1 MKLFKIVKRNLKTVD
16 KTLLIVTILLIVIG
30 IAAVSS
36 ASWPQA
42 VSKHRGDGFYYTKR
56 QISALAMG
64 VLSVFIILNLKMSV
78 IKKLSFP
85 LFIITLLLVFAL
97 WLPGWASEEYGQ
109 ERWIVKEFGGRTL
122 RLQPSDFLKV
132 SSILFLAKYLEQNK
146 NQIGKKEVFFTILI
160 IIGAAVGP
168 IMTKDFSTAV
178 VIGVALFAM
187 FFVGGMKPYQ
197 FFGIV
202 VVGVALMLFILF
214 KDEAYRLKRI
224 VQFREAAAGDLD
236 MMHYHTKQSI
246 LAISMGGIF
255 GVGYFKSRQKYAYLP
270 LAHNDFIFCII
281 AEEAGLIGVTTVV
294 VLFGIFAYRGYKI
307 AYDSK
312 NLFDKYVAV
321 GITTFIVIQAIFNMG
336 VTTGLFPVT
345 GITLPF
351 ISYGGTSL
359 LSCVASA
366 GLLLRISSNNVKRG
380 DI

>member
-16 KTLLIVTILLIVIG
+16 KTLLTVTILLIIIG

-42 VSKHRGDGFYYTKR
+42 VSKHKGAGFYYTKR
-56 QISALAMG
+56 QISALVIGIM
-64 VLSVFIILNLKMSV
+64 SVFIILNLKMSI

-85 LFIITLLLVFAL
+85 IFIITLFLVFAL

-109 ERWIVKEFGGRTL
+109 ERWIVKNIGGRTL

-146 NQIGKKEVFFTILI
+146 NQIAKKEIFFVILA
-160 IIGAAVGP
+160 IIGVSAGP

-178 VIGVALFAM
+178 VIGVSLFAM
-187 FFVGGMKPYQ
+187 FLVGGMKPYQ
-197 FFGIV
+197 FV
-202 VVGVALMLFILF
+202 TMAAVGVALMLFILF
-214 KDEAYRLKRI
+214 KDDAFRLKRI
-224 VQFREAAAGDLD
+224 AQFSEAAGGDLD
-236 MMHYHTKQSI
+236 KMHYHTKQSI

-281 AEEAGLIGVTTVV
+281 AEELGLVGVATVV

-307 AYDSK
+307 AYDAT

-321 GITTFIVIQAIFNMG
+321 GLTTFIVVQAIFNMG

-366 GLLLRISSNNVKRG
+366 GLLLRISSNNAKTR
-380 DI
+380 